1 MDNQDKISTFIALA
15 LKKDETYA
23 YNLLESNNW
32 DLEKALELDRV
43 INSDESIETDI
54 SSKKPDLSEID
65 FSEETSKRKPD
76 SVKTEQLLPSN
87 GPNIFH
93 NIHELNP
100 MAPVA
105 ANEDDLIFNTLK
117 APEYLNEDKSFS
129 HVRELATKEHKLLLV
144 CIKTQD
150 TLSNIHFNRDIWC
163 NNLVSD
169 IAQPNY
175 ICWQQNIDSF
185 EGNRFSTL
193 YNIID
198 FPYIGIIEAET
209 GKLLHTIKQTK
220 DYLDFISEISE
231 FIDNHSKETEENE
244 FKKPKIEDKQ
254 LSEETAIEDTTV
266 EEVASITQ
274 EPVITDSVGDAASG
288 IVQDIPIP
296 NNIDDK
302 KSKEIME
309 EPTSNYSLIRIKFSD
324 NSKAITRKFSNL
336 NKLQIIYDFITQEYE
351 NDNFDI
357 LNIYPKKSLK
367 SQKNIKIKKLN
378 LHNSTIIVQYE

>member
-32 DLEKALELDRV
+32 DLEKALELDKA
-43 INSDESIETDI
+43 INSDESIENDI

-65 FSEETSKRKPD
+65 FSEEPSKRKPD

-93 NIHELNP
+93 NIHELTP
-100 MAPVA
+100 MAQVA

-117 APEYLNEDKSFS
+117 APEYLNENKSFS

-144 CIKTQD
+144 CIKNQD

-231 FIDNHSKETEENE
+231 FIDNHSKETEEKE
-244 FKKPKIEDKQ
+244 FKKAKIEDKQ
-254 LSEETAIEDTTV
+254 LSEETSIEDTAV
-266 EEVASITQ
+266 ERDDVIASSV
-274 EPVITDSVGDAASG
+274 EDTDSSASK
-288 IVQDIPIP
+288 QDIPKP
-296 NNIDDK
+296 NNIDDR
-302 KSKEIME
+302 KSKEIMD

-324 NSKAITRKFSNL
+324 NSKTITRKFSNL
-336 NKLQIIYDFITQEYE
+336 NKLQIIYDFITQEYG

>member
-1 MDNQDKISTFIALA
+1 MDNQEKISTFIALA
-15 LKKDETYA
+15 FKKDETYA

-43 INSDESIETDI
+43 INFDKSVDTEI
-54 SSKKPDLSEID
+54 SNKKPDLSEID
-65 FSEETSKRKPD
+65 DSKEVSKRKPD
-76 SVKTEQLLPSN
+76 SVKTEQLLPSTVS
-87 GPNIFH
+87 NIFH
-93 NIHELNP
+93 NIHESNP

-105 ANEDDLIFNTLK
+105 ANEDEHNRMFNTLK

-129 HVRELATKEHKLLLV
+129 HVRELAIKERKLLLV

-175 ICWQQNIDSF
+175 ICWQQNIHSF

-198 FPYIGIIEAET
+198 FPYICIIEAET
-209 GKLLHTIKQTK
+209 GKLLRTIKQTK

-231 FIDNHSKETEENE
+231 FIDNHTKETEKKE
-244 FKKPKIEDKQ
+244 FKKAKIDSKQ
-254 LSEETAIEDTTV
+254 LSERVDIATKDITV
-266 EEVASITQ
+266 EEVA
-274 EPVITDSVGDAASG
+274 AATTA
-288 IVQDIPIP
+288 QDISTH
-296 NNIDDK
+296 NIRDDK
-302 KSKEIME
+302 KSKKIIE
-309 EPTSNYSLIRIKFSD
+309 EPTTNYSLVRIRFSD
-324 NSKAITRKFSNL
+324 NSKTITRKFSNL

-357 LNIYPKKSLK
+357 LNMYPKKSFKL
-367 SQKNIKIKKLN
+367 QKNIKIKKLN